1 MKSEMNFINSEMDVI
16 KSDLDFMKSYVD
28 LAGGQE
34 ALGHEP
40 SKNPKVAEKNQQ
52 CLQLA
57 INACRDHDCF

>member
-40 SKNPKVAEKNQQ
+40 SKNPKVAEK
-52 CLQLA
+52 
-57 INACRDHDCF
+57 INNGLSAGLI

>member
-52 CLQLA
+52 WLH
-57 INACRDHDCF
+57 II